1 MDDPRAQLASVAT
14 RLDELT
20 QRVTELADAS
30 AGSTEEHL
38 SSELYEIER
47 TLQQATRR
55 LERLMRNA

>member
-30 AGSTEEHL
+30 TGSTEGDL
-38 SSELYEIER
+38 SNELYEIER